1 MKRMIKMI
9 FLYDKRSILLFS
21 AIAVVIII
29 TITISIN
36 SRDARKRSDS
46 LKAQLIELESLGTGL
61 IEMKELVNAK
71 EKKIGMTKESG
82 VVSRLESIL
91 KTIGLEARAL
101 KPMQEKRINEFIE
114 EDAELEI
121 QNIDLN
127 GIVNLMYQINN
138 APAPMKIK
146 SASIKSTFE
155 DPDKFILKLTAS
167 LISRE

>member
-1 MKRMIKMI
+1 MKRMIK
-9 FLYDKRSILLFS
+9 LLLLSDKHSMILLL
-21 AIAVVIII
+21 AIAVVIIM
-29 TITISIN
+29 TITVSVN
-36 SRDARKRSDS
+36 SRDARKRNES
-46 LKAQLIELESLGTGL
+46 LKAQLIELNSLGAGL
-61 IEMKELVNAK
+61 IDMKELVNAK
-71 EKKIGMTKESG
+71 ERKIGLTKESG

-91 KTIGLEARAL
+91 KSMRLEARAL
-101 KPMQEKRINEFIE
+101 KPMQVNRINEFTE

-127 GIVNLMYQINN
+127 GIVNMMYQINN

-155 DPDKFILKLTAS
+155 DPDKFTLKLTAS